1 MIETNVSAAET
12 AHSSG
17 ERRGRRDT
25 TFLIN
30 ETHTMIDIRK
40 LKELVRLM
48 VENEL
53 TEIDLHDQQETVT
66 IKRGTEQGAIMQ
78 QPFVYG
84 GGAAVAAPATAGSGG
99 DPGGETYQKAI
110 ESPMV
115 GTFYTKPTPD
125 AKAFVSVGDSVG
137 PDTVVC
143 LVEAMKVFNEI
154 KAEQSGVVERILVND
169 GDAVE
174 FGQALI
180 VLK

>member
-1 MIETNVSAAET
+1 
-12 AHSSG
+12 
-17 ERRGRRDT
+17 
-25 TFLIN
+25 
-30 ETHTMIDIRK
+30 MIDIRK

-66 IKRGTEQGAIMQ
+66 IKRGGDEGTVVQH
-78 QPFVYG
+78 QPVIYG
-84 GGAAVAAPATAGSGG
+84 GGGGSAPAPAPAPAAPAAAAAPAAEPAA
-99 DPGGETYQKAI
+99 DANQKAI

-115 GTFYTKPTPD
+115 GTFYTKPSPD
-125 AKAFVSVGDSVG
+125 AKAFVSVGDNVG

-154 KAEQSGVVERILVND
+154 KAEQSGVVEKILVND

-174 FGQALI
+174 FGQPLI